1 MATRNTINRITSR
14 IDDLAER
21 YTPSG
26 GPILIAVR
34 DEADYRARLREIG
47 AAWGLSGRRVIFI
60 RTGVPRSAEFRQWSA
75 VQDVAPGQVG
85 EQESMPARQVGD
97 PSAN

>member
-34 DEADYRARLREIG
+34 DEAEYRAKLREIE
-47 AAWGLSGRRVIFI
+47 AAWGPSARQVIFI
-60 RTGVPRSAEFRQWSA
+60 RTNVPRKDWA
-75 VQDVAPGQVG
+75 D
-85 EQESMPARQVGD
+85 
-97 PSAN
+97 

>member
-1 MATRNTINRITSR
+1 MATRNTISRITSR
-14 IDDLAER
+14 IDELTER
-21 YTPSG
+21 RTPSG
-26 GPILIAVR
+26 APILIAVC
-34 DEADYRARLREIG
+34 DDAEYRTKLREIE
-47 AAWGLSGRRVIFI
+47 AAGGLSGRRVIFI
-60 RTGVPRSAEFRQWSA
+60 RTGVPRSAKFRQWSA

>member
-1 MATRNTINRITSR
+1 MLT
-14 IDDLAER
+14 DLRHA
-21 YTPSG
+21 
-26 GPILIAVR
+26 GPFM
-34 DEADYRARLREIG
+34 
-47 AAWGLSGRRVIFI
+47 VIFI
-60 RTGVPRSAEFRQWSA
+60 RTGVPRSAKFRQWSA